1 MTRLDELDINDD
13 YIYNKYWVCCRLGKR
28 NKNGKVYYRLKKSKN
43 APKDE
48 GEWVAEQ
55 DIKFYNLVNS

>member
-1 MTRLDELDINDD
+1 VTRLDELDSNDD
-13 YIYNKYWVCCRLGKR
+13 YIYNKYWVCCRLTER
-28 NKNGKVYYRLKKSKN
+28 KNGKVYYRLKKSNN

-55 DIKFYNLVNS
+55 DIKFYNLITS